1 MPSKKVI
8 RVAGSNN
15 LRQGMAT
22 QHQRYSTEP
31 YDEVFKIVTGIIS
44 GTANDGFD
52 MGYDGLINIIEIH
65 KMEQKTDEDC
75 KL

>member
-1 MPSKKVI
+1 M
-8 RVAGSNN
+8 
-15 LRQGMAT
+15 
-22 QHQRYSTEP
+22 
-31 YDEVFKIVTGIIS
+31 IVTGIIS